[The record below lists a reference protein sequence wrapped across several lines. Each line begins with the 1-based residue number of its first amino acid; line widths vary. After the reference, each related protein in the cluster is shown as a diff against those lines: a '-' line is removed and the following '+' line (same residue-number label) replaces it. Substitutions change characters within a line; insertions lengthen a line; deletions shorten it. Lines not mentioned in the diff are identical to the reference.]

1 MGNAKSEAKSE
12 TNQGIFETGLQAGG
26 RPVQGS
32 PCHDPLKPQS
42 LEAGGGGGGGEVVGL
57 HHLLKW
63 KLYLFGRVCN
73 GDFHNALRLKNPEG
87 I

>member
-1 MGNAKSEAKSE
+1 MVGNAKSGANA
-12 TNQGIFETGLQAGG
+12 TNQGIFEARLKAGG

-57 HHLLKW
+57 HHHLVIII
-63 KLYLFGRVCN
+63 LFW
-73 GDFHNALRLKNPEG
+73 FW
-87 I
+87 

>member
-1 MGNAKSEAKSE
+1 MGNAKSEANG

-26 RPVQGS
+26 RPMQGS

-63 KLYLFGRVCN
+63 KLYLFGRVYN
-73 GDFHNALRLKNPEG
+73 GGFHNALRLKNPEG

>member
-1 MGNAKSEAKSE
+1 M
-12 TNQGIFETGLQAGG
+12 
-26 RPVQGS
+26 QGS

-63 KLYLFGRVCN
+63 KLYLFGRVYN
-73 GDFHNALRLKNPEG
+73 GGFHNALRLKNPEG